1 MGSVTTDNAELSEE
15 LDRLITQGH
24 QDSSL
29 LTALQKKFPD
39 VTQTEIE
46 EAMTGIT
53 EARKFRAKRRE

>member
-1 MGSVTTDNAELSEE
+1 MDSVTTDHAELSEE

-39 VTQTEIE
+39 VTHTEM
-46 EAMTGIT
+46 EAALIGIT

>member
-1 MGSVTTDNAELSEE
+1 VGSVTTDNAELSEE

>member
-1 MGSVTTDNAELSEE
+1 VGSVTTDHAELSEE

-29 LTALQKKFPD
+29 LTALQRKFPD
-39 VTQTEIE
+39 VTQPEIE
-46 EAMTGIT
+46 AALTGIT

>member
-1 MGSVTTDNAELSEE
+1 MGSVTTDYADFSEE

-29 LTALQKKFPD
+29 LTALQRKFPD
-39 VTQTEIE
+39 VTQQEIE
-46 EAMTGIT
+46 AVLTGIT

>member
-1 MGSVTTDNAELSEE
+1 MGSVTTDHTELSEE

-46 EAMTGIT
+46 AALTGIT

>member
-1 MGSVTTDNAELSEE
+1 VGSLTTDYAELSEE

-39 VTQTEIE
+39 VTQSEIE
-46 EAMTGIT
+46 AALTGIT
-53 EARKFRAKRRE
+53 EARKFKAKRQE

>member
-1 MGSVTTDNAELSEE
+1 VGSVTTDNAELSEE

-29 LTALQKKFPD
+29 LAALQKKFPD

-46 EAMTGIT
+46 AALTGIT
-53 EARKFRAKRRE
+53 EARKSRAKRRE

>member
-1 MGSVTTDNAELSEE
+1 MGSVTSDHTELSAE

-46 EAMTGIT
+46 AALTGIT

>member
-1 MGSVTTDNAELSEE
+1 MTTNYAELSKE

-39 VTQTEIE
+39 VTQAEIEAGLTEIT
-46 EAMTGIT
+46 ADRTL
-53 EARKFRAKRRE
+53 RVKRRE

>member
-1 MGSVTTDNAELSEE
+1 MGSVTTDHAELAEE

-46 EAMTGIT
+46 AALTGIT
-53 EARKFRAKRRE
+53 EARKFRAKHRE

>member
-1 MGSVTTDNAELSEE
+1 MGSVTTDNTELSEE

-46 EAMTGIT
+46 AALTGIT

>member
-1 MGSVTTDNAELSEE
+1 VGSVTTDHTELSEE
-15 LDRLITQGH
+15 LDRLITKGH

-46 EAMTGIT
+46 AALTGIT
-53 EARKFRAKRRE
+53 EDRKLRVKRRE

>member
-1 MGSVTTDNAELSEE
+1 MDSVTTDHAELSEE

-39 VTQTEIE
+39 VTQTEM
-46 EAMTGIT
+46 EAALTGIT

>member
-1 MGSVTTDNAELSEE
+1 VGSVTTDHAELAEE

-46 EAMTGIT
+46 AALTGIT
-53 EARKFRAKRRE
+53 EARKFRAKHRE

>member
-1 MGSVTTDNAELSEE
+1 LSEE

-29 LTALQKKFPD
+29 LAALQKKFPD

-46 EAMTGIT
+46 AGLTEIT
-53 EARKFRAKRRE
+53 EARRFKAKCFP

>member
-1 MGSVTTDNAELSEE
+1 VGSLTTDYAKLSEE

-39 VTQTEIE
+39 VTQSEIE
-46 EAMTGIT
+46 AALTGIT
-53 EARKFRAKRRE
+53 EARKFKAKRQE

>member
-1 MGSVTTDNAELSEE
+1 MGSVTTDHTELSEE